1 MALNIRNK
9 EAEALAAEVARR
21 TGETKTEA
29 VINALKERLARV
41 KRLRPRRKLSE
52 DLAEIAERFDTLP
65 VLDSRDADEILG
77 YDQHGLSR

>member
-1 MALNIRNK
+1 VALNIRNK

-41 KRLRPRRKLSE
+41 KRLRPRRRLSE
-52 DLAEIAERFDTLP
+52 DLAEIAERFDTLS
-65 VLDSRDADEILG
+65 VLDSRDTDEILG

>member
-21 TGETKTEA
+21 TGETKTQA

-41 KRLRPRRKLSE
+41 RRLRPRRRLSDE
-52 DLAEIAERFDTLP
+52 LQEIAARFDSLP
-65 VLDSRDADEILG
+65 ILDARHPDEILD
-77 YDQHGLSR
+77 YDQDGLSR